1 MSNSEQLNQNLMEEE
16 VQYVLSNNNQY
27 RTIPTR
33 HSAVSVQEIGG
44 SYFIQYEDNMVS
56 LADLARYRKVYIA
69 NNRYMYVVNIVLG
82 AILLFTSFFSKAW
95 FTICMCLIYF
105 LSSLLFYYSFTMIS
119 KRYTLVVRFW
129 FVPFMKAM
137 TAFISGIASFVLS
150 LFSLNKSSY
159 GARGFLAVEFVIIFF
174 VFVLPT
180 SFPHS

>member
-1 MSNSEQLNQNLMEEE
+1 
-16 VQYVLSNNNQY
+16 
-27 RTIPTR
+27 
-33 HSAVSVQEIGG
+33 
-44 SYFIQYEDNMVS
+44 
-56 LADLARYRKVYIA
+56 
-69 NNRYMYVVNIVLG
+69 
-82 AILLFTSFFSKAW
+82 
-95 FTICMCLIYF
+95 
-105 LSSLLFYYSFTMIS
+105 MIS

-129 FVPFMKAM
+129 FVPFVKAM